1 MQPQRR
7 AARVHAL
14 FASRRL
20 AAKAAIGAVTVL
32 VALPICVRTY
42 SSNCRTPLVQLS
54 SAESRESGSI
64 AAVIG
69 EMAELLDPLE
79 KQVSNGQIV
88 AKFGEKAQGILAT
101 VVSRSGDLGPKIERT
116 VDGMLEGLFMQQL
129 VLLRQQIMSKSEKG
143 SAPANVV
150 SQVDRQFVQQA
161 KELKRPGSDWSFEPE
176 RYALRAALEGS
187 YRRDSALADERQ
199 RATKAQ
205 QSAVE
210 IISRLQS
217 QMEVL
222 QQKVQSMRSGSP
234 WFLSSS
240 YRIPGTPLTL
250 IGRYQQGRANLELS
264 LSDDPDPI
272 NAAAGFVKGVGPP
285 NLGVTMN
292 LGM

>member
-1 MQPQRR
+1 MQSHRR

-14 FASRRL
+14 VASRRL
-20 AAKAAIGAVTVL
+20 AATAAIGVVTVL
-32 VALPICVRTY
+32 AALPLCVRTY
-42 SSNCRTPLVQLS
+42 SPRCRTPLVQLS
-54 SAESRESGSI
+54 SVESRASGSI

-69 EMAELLDPLE
+69 DMAELLEPLQE
-79 KQVSNGQIV
+79 QVANGQIIP
-88 AKFGEKAQGILAT
+88 KFGEKAQSILAT

-116 VDGMLEGLFMQQL
+116 VDGMLEDLFMQQL

-143 SAPANVV
+143 STPANVV
-150 SQVDRQFVQQA
+150 SQVDRQFVQQS
-161 KELKRPGSDWSFEPE
+161 KELKRHGSDWSFDPE
-176 RYALRAALEGS
+176 RYALRAALESS
-187 YRRDSALADERQ
+187 YRRDAALVDERQ
-199 RATKAQ
+199 KAVKAQ
-205 QSAVE
+205 QSTVE

-222 QQKVQSMRSGSP
+222 QQRVQSMRSGSP

-264 LSDDPDPI
+264 LSDDPDPA

>member
-205 QSAVE
+205 QSTVE